1 MIKIIRGKYGPKL
14 LGPGTILN
22 LDASDEQ
29 RLVKSNI
36 AEYVLDASDDTIN
49 EDSEVD
55 VKSMEELQKIRA
67 KKELINYAESIG
79 FHDLDEKTS
88 RKDMIEAILNYQEE
102 ELDPD
107 DQEEQIEPDAS
118 DEQECD
124 IFGI

>member
-22 LDASDEQ
+22 LDASDES

-36 AEYVLDASDDTIN
+36 AEYVVDESSDDTIN
-49 EDSEVD
+49 EDSEID
-55 VKSMEELQKIRA
+55 LKSMEELQKIRA
-67 KKELINYAESIG
+67 KTGLINYAESIG
-79 FHDLDEKTS
+79 FHDLDKETS

-107 DQEEQIEPDAS
+107 NQEEQLES
-118 DEQECD
+118 DTLKEQE
-124 IFGI
+124 